1 VAIQY
6 TPTQFLEDT
15 QLFELP
21 EDGSFTQAHVKRRRH
36 RLMQEHHPDKGG
48 TKEKAQ
54 QINETYE
61 RLSAWIKVAEQRRRR
76 AARRQRA
83 SQLLGLLLL
92 VGSSGYMAFRWRT
105 VLGRTRPPKR
115 GDLGR

>member
-1 VAIQY
+1 MATRY
-6 TPTQFLEDT
+6 THTQFLEDM
-15 QLFELP
+15 QLFQLP
-21 EDGSFTQAHVKRRRH
+21 DDGSFTQAHVKRRRQ

-61 RLSAWIKVAEQRRRR
+61 RLSAWIKNDEQRRKR

-105 VLGRTRPPKR
+105 ALGRIRPPKR